1 VHDEAVAARFHERR
15 IEQSAQELAGA
26 GLLEHGPEHGLRDPA
41 HDRSRLERPPC
52 ERVLEVL
59 EVEPRERLD
68 DARLRCVLER
78 KLGMLRD
85 PCGGEHQRQR
95 KSAGDSIEP
104 RRIAR
109 MNAEAF
115 EQRAGIGLVERTE
128 RKAAEAVDRE
138 PSGHRALAP
147 RQREAGLRRQPRYQ
161 NLP

>member
-1 VHDEAVAARFHERR
+1 VHDEAVAARLHERR
-15 IEQSAQELAGA
+15 VEQSAQEPVGV
-26 GLLEHGPEHGLRDPA
+26 GLVEHRPEHGLRDPA

-52 ERVLEVL
+52 ERVLDVL
-59 EVEPRERLD
+59 QVEPRERLD
-68 DARLRCVLER
+68 DAGQRCVLER

-95 KSAGDSIEP
+95 KSASDSIEP

-109 MNAEAF
+109 VHAEAF

-138 PSGHRALAP
+138 PSRHGALAP
-147 RQREAGLRRQPRYQ
+147 GQREARLRRERRHQ